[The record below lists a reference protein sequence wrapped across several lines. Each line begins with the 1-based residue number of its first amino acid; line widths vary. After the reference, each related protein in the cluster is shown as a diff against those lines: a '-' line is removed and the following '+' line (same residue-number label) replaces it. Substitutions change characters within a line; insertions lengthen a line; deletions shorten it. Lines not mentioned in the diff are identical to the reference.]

1 MLYLWLENSSWYST
15 INYWGESRGRRCGRP
30 QPPLT
35 LSLSHIQLIH
45 SWGGSTRGSDLCER
59 CSAKGLDWIPIQ
71 ICLHSRV
78 MSVHLVTARLWF
90 SGPGVWTCRGGGG
103 WTVQFHQRNP
113 PPGMEWQKNK
123 KNKTNYWP
131 RLETT
136 VGLTFIWPQKDW
148 MVNCNIDGHQHT
160 ACGCG
165 WRVDTFSLSVWA
177 DVSDGGT
184 DCQTALQDFM
194 VRQPM

>member
-1 MLYLWLENSSWYST
+1 MAPTCVNAVV
-15 INYWGESRGRRCGRP
+15 
-30 QPPLT
+30 Q
-35 LSLSHIQLIH
+35 
-45 SWGGSTRGSDLCER
+45 
-59 CSAKGLDWIPIQ
+59 KGLDWIPIQ

-90 SGPGVWTCRGGGG
+90 SGPGVDLSGG
-103 WTVQFHQRNP
+103 WRVDCAVPPKTP
-113 PPGMEWQKNK
+113 PPQEWNDKKIKNK
-123 KNKTNYWP
+123 NNKTNYWP